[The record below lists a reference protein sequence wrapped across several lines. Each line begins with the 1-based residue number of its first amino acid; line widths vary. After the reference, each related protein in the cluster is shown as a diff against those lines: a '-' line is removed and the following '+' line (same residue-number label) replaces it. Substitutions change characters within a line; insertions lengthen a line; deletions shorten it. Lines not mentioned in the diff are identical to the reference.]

1 MSNLLLVFI
10 NIHQKKSVNYVLMH
24 LIPSF
29 CPHWAICLVLELCL
43 VMNNIISRVSFWLLF
58 DYLKESDLL
67 EPPLTPLDHML
78 LLLVFFFKKESLV
91 LLTSTAATTHTQHTL
106 STTHYSFM
114 TISFFNLGL
123 KLHIFMQL
131 RSALCGSHTI
141 CQLHVMSLFLWHSNS
156 SRPYAS
162 C

>member
-78 LLLVFFFKKESLV
+78 LLLVFFFQEGKPCATNV
-91 LLTSTAATTHTQHTL
+91 HRGHDTHTTHIVD
-106 STTHYSFM
+106 YSLL
-114 TISFFNLGL
+114 IYDNFF
-123 KLHIFMQL
+123 F
-131 RSALCGSHTI
+131 
-141 CQLHVMSLFLWHSNS
+141 
-156 SRPYAS
+156 
-162 C
+162 